1 MKNKLNIQQRLI
13 LPIALLGIV
22 ALISNILAVAS
33 IRNVHTN
40 AAVIA
45 DDYMTGENILAE
57 IRRSVIEIHKMAL
70 SHIVATDHI
79 TMIDLASQI
88 KEKEAELDTTLQEY
102 ESYASKGDIYQELLG
117 DYDAFKH
124 SLVDLLCASAD
135 SKTQE
140 AYALA
145 NGDVSSYGNAIEKN
159 ADALYA
165 EIRAQTAEARQK
177 LMAVYITSLVISVLS
192 ILIGILLL
200 LAAIRMIMDYVV
212 RPIQGA
218 ILTLQNSSERIHNVT
233 GEVLAHTRHSNKS
246 TKDLSFLA
254 ENLSAAV
261 QEVAGSS
268 SVINSHVTEIRQDV
282 HEIAEECGTITG
294 YSATMRERADGLE
307 HSALT
312 NTKRIREKVADI
324 LAVLNEAIQQSRSV
338 DQINL
343 LTKDILKLT
352 SSTALIALNA
362 TVEAARAGKAGE
374 GFAVVADEIR
384 ELSGSCQETAS
395 HIQEINKVVTSAVH
409 ALSSHAQDLVDY
421 LNGSILT
428 EFQEFVDCGKQY
440 KDDAVYIQQ
449 AMDKFNSRTD
459 RLKDSIVE
467 IAGSID
473 SITKTIEESASGIT
487 GVAASTRDLAG
498 DMSDITGR
506 MDVNQEIVRE
516 LQEQTEI
523 FANL

>member
-1 MKNKLNIQQRLI
+1 M
-13 LPIALLGIV
+13 
-22 ALISNILAVAS
+22 
-33 IRNVHTN
+33 
-40 AAVIA
+40 
-45 DDYMTGENILAE
+45 
-57 IRRSVIEIHKMAL
+57 
-70 SHIVATDHI
+70 
-79 TMIDLASQI
+79 
-88 KEKEAELDTTLQEY
+88 
-102 ESYASKGDIYQELLG
+102 
-117 DYDAFKH
+117 
-124 SLVDLLCASAD
+124 
-135 SKTQE
+135 
-140 AYALA
+140 
-145 NGDVSSYGNAIEKN
+145 
-159 ADALYA
+159 
-165 EIRAQTAEARQK
+165 
-177 LMAVYITSLVISVLS
+177 
-192 ILIGILLL
+192 
-200 LAAIRMIMDYVV
+200 
-212 RPIQGA
+212 
-218 ILTLQNSSERIHNVT
+218 
-233 GEVLAHTRHSNKS
+233 
-246 TKDLSFLA
+246 
-254 ENLSAAV
+254 
-261 QEVAGSS
+261 
-268 SVINSHVTEIRQDV
+268 
-282 HEIAEECGTITG
+282 
-294 YSATMRERADGLE
+294 
-307 HSALT
+307 
-312 NTKRIREKVADI
+312 
-324 LAVLNEAIQQSRSV
+324 

>member
-282 HEIAEECGTITG
+282 HEIAG
-294 YSATMRERADGLE
+294 YSASMRERADGLE

-506 MDVNQEIVRE
+506 MDVNQEIVKE

>member
-1 MKNKLNIQQRLI
+1 M
-13 LPIALLGIV
+13 
-22 ALISNILAVAS
+22 
-33 IRNVHTN
+33 
-40 AAVIA
+40 
-45 DDYMTGENILAE
+45 
-57 IRRSVIEIHKMAL
+57 
-70 SHIVATDHI
+70 
-79 TMIDLASQI
+79 
-88 KEKEAELDTTLQEY
+88 
-102 ESYASKGDIYQELLG
+102 
-117 DYDAFKH
+117 
-124 SLVDLLCASAD
+124 
-135 SKTQE
+135 
-140 AYALA
+140 
-145 NGDVSSYGNAIEKN
+145 
-159 ADALYA
+159 
-165 EIRAQTAEARQK
+165 
-177 LMAVYITSLVISVLS
+177 
-192 ILIGILLL
+192 
-200 LAAIRMIMDYVV
+200 
-212 RPIQGA
+212 
-218 ILTLQNSSERIHNVT
+218 
-233 GEVLAHTRHSNKS
+233 
-246 TKDLSFLA
+246 
-254 ENLSAAV
+254 
-261 QEVAGSS
+261 
-268 SVINSHVTEIRQDV
+268 TEIRQDV

-294 YSATMRERADGLE
+294 YSASMRERADGLE

-506 MDVNQEIVRE
+506 MDVNQEIVKE